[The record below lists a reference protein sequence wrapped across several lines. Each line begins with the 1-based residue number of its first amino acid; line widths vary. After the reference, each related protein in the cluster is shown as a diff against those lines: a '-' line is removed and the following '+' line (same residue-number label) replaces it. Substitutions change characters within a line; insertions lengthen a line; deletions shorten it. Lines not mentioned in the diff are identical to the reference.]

1 VNKLNF
7 PKKDVF
13 VNSLPNKRDLTYI
26 VSFFIL
32 LSIFF
37 LFNFIQSNSI
47 KSWGNI
53 YLPIFII
60 TLILLIIG
68 YISKNKSFAEVIF
81 GSDVTQKKVLTDIL
95 VGGAIGFVLIYS
107 LLLGSSSGFL
117 SFFRA
122 PLPFSVGVSS
132 TGNVGSLVL
141 LVVLGILAVEA
152 EESFRASALVPT
164 FTKLKLPIV
173 LLLMGIIT
181 IVIGLAYVSLI
192 FFIFAFVLLAS
203 KDISAR
209 IDNTPFQKHAVAIL
223 LAAVIF
229 GFLHIYA
236 YGNSAD
242 PYALMGTAM
251 LFAIVADSVNWLMQS
266 TIASR
271 ITHSVNNSFIGA
283 SELGANFGL
292 AALVVVVYALIIVAV
307 YQSKFG
313 GAKGAINGA

>member
-1 VNKLNF
+1 LNF
-7 PKKDVF
+7 PTKDVF
-13 VNSLPNKRDLTYI
+13 VSSLPNKRDLTYI

-32 LSIFF
+32 LAIFF
-37 LFNFIQSNSI
+37 LFNFIQSESI

-60 TLILLIIG
+60 TLVLLIVG
-68 YISKNKSFAEVIF
+68 YLSKNKTFAEVIF
-81 GSDVTQKKVLTDIL
+81 GSDTTQKKVITDIL
-95 VGGAIGFVLIYS
+95 VGGAVGFVLISS
-107 LLLGSSSGFL
+107 LILGTSSGFL

-122 PLPFSVGVSS
+122 PLPFSVGVSQ
-132 TGNVGSLVL
+132 GNAGNLVL

-181 IVIGLAYVSLI
+181 IVINLAYVSLI
-192 FFIFAFVLLAS
+192 FFIFAFVLLIS
-203 KDISAR
+203 KDISSK
-209 IDNTPFQKHAVAIL
+209 IDNTPFQKHAVSIL
-223 LAAVIF
+223 LASVIF
-229 GFLHIYA
+229 GLLHIYA
-236 YGNSAD
+236 YSTTPD
-242 PYALMGTAM
+242 PYTLIGTAM
-251 LFAIVADSVNWLMQS
+251 LFAVLADSVNWLMQS

-271 ITHSVNNSFIGA
+271 IAHSVNNSFIGA

-292 AALVVVVYALIIVAV
+292 ATLVVVVYALIIVAV

-313 GAKGAINGA
+313 GKGEVNAV